1 VHDECQPRH
10 LGASE
15 AGFAWSLAV
24 PHRAPQHRPP
34 GWRPAAKHRDPAHR
48 RYHTRA
54 WEQVRRLVVA
64 RDGGLCTLCRGPGNT
79 VDHLREV
86 RDGGTDEMG
95 NLRLLCAACHN
106 RRHREKGRV

>member
-1 VHDECQPRH
+1 MT
-10 LGASE
+10 
-15 AGFAWSLAV
+15 V
-24 PHRAPQHRPP
+24 PHRAPQHRPL

-54 WEQVRRLVVA
+54 WEQVRRLVIA
-64 RDGGLCTLCRGPGNT
+64 RDGGLCTLCRRPGNT

-86 RDGGTDEMG
+86 RDGGTDEMR

-106 RRHREKGRV
+106 RRHREKGQV